1 MGTSWASHTIRQ
13 TIHLGILRAFLAAII
28 VTPKCS
34 SHLSSGQPHTK
45 RPSSGQDLP
54 RIPHWAEQPS
64 GRKEGGGRVC
74 IKRRKKSIRVSPVLR
89 AVPCAVFW
97 DLENDGLRL
106 FIRQAPRGR
115 RNRRLS
121 AEETPR
127 RPPRT
132 PKLSSHLLQHPL
144 QSRARCKKNPSEQDE
159 GRRYG
164 NCPVYPK

>member
-1 MGTSWASHTIRQ
+1 MSLTGGGGRRTKAYGGFHEHMRSGNIVGIAYHSSNN
-13 TIHLGILRAFLAAII
+13 HLGILRAFLAAII

-74 IKRRKKSIRVSPVLR
+74 IIKKKSIRVSPVLR

-97 DLENDGLRL
+97 DLENDGL
-106 FIRQAPRGR
+106 FIRRPR
-115 RNRRLS
+115 RNKRVS
-121 AEETPR
+121 AQETPR

-132 PKLSSHLLQHPL
+132 PKLSSHLL
-144 QSRARCKKNPSEQDE
+144 
-159 GRRYG
+159 
-164 NCPVYPK
+164 